1 MFALGQSDSGSV
13 VLKSVVLIAAVAS
26 GPVVGMVWEGLNAT
40 KVGRDM
46 LGATNP
52 QASAPGTSSVFGLI
66 PAWAASAVLRLHALV

>member
-1 MFALGQSDSGSV
+1 MN
-13 VLKSVVLIAAVAS
+13 S

-52 QASAPGTSSVFGLI
+52 QASAPGTFFVYF
-66 PAWAASAVLRLHALV
+66 LRIHHVE